1 MAPPFGPFWHVGIF
15 PGPRE
20 MTGGCG
26 LERHREPVFHEFF
39 EMEDGRCVHFSAG
52 LRSQVSQCHIASRH
66 LACITLANESGASE
80 WSLSV
85 EGDESAARFPK
96 LSIRIATP
104 ILLCSIFNVTIHAS
118 GSAGKCATVRKLSV
132 RLSDILSL
140 SPEEIPSPNCV
151 KRVRQ
156 FFLLPRGWK
165 LEGKCLS

>member
-52 LRSQVSQCHIASRH
+52 LRPQVSQCHIASRH

-140 SPEEIPSPNCV
+140 SPEEIPSSNCV

-156 FFLLPRGWK
+156 IFLLHRGWK
-165 LEGKCLS
+165 LEGKCIF

>member
-52 LRSQVSQCHIASRH
+52 LRPQVSQCHIASRH
-66 LACITLANESGASE
+66 RACITLANESGASE
-80 WSLSV
+80 WSLRSKEMNVLQDFPSSRFASRIQFCFAPYATSPSV
-85 EGDESAARFPK
+85 LLARQV
-96 LSIRIATP
+96 
-104 ILLCSIFNVTIHAS
+104 NVQQCVSFLFVSSTS
-118 GSAGKCATVRKLSV
+118 F
-132 RLSDILSL
+132 L
-140 SPEEIPSPNCV
+140 SPLKRFLFFNCV

-156 FFLLPRGWK
+156 IFLLHRGW
-165 LEGKCLS
+165 